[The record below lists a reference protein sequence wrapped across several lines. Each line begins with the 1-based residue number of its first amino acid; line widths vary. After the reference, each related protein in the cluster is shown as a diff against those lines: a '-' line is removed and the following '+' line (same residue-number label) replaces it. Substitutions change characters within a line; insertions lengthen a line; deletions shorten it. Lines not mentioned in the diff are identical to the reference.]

1 MGAAVRRVFSVNGVE
16 DVFSKVV
23 EVTVMTMTR
32 SMKRSKVKVGGGGG
46 RWVV

>member
-23 EVTVMTMTR
+23 EVTVMTR

-46 RWVV
+46 GGWVV